1 MRFIIYIA
9 VIAIVL
15 VVGYFVKK
23 NRSGRWTELASRRGW
38 QWIGDARPG
47 IDEQFGSGIF
57 AMGHGHDDE
66 YVMRGIFDGLPV
78 TSGIYSYITG
88 AGRSSVTHTQ
98 RYVMTPAP
106 SCPTLQLVRGTWWVN
121 RRATA
126 IKFPDDQF
134 NKRWNVTG
142 DEPFARA
149 VITPQLARYLMG
161 LEKNCGFLIE
171 GGAVAAWVQG
181 RTGKVDEP
189 GLDWACR
196 QLTAFVN
203 AIPESVKAAFPGG
216 FPRPDG
222 TGPAPIPGAPIPGR
236 APGRPGSR
244 AIPGA
249 PSPAAPSPAAL
260 PDVAPQAHP
269 QPAPG
274 ASPWQAPAPIPSAP
288 SPRLDPTPQPSPA
301 PQSYPSSQ
309 PWQSPSPAAAEPT
322 LDPDATRL
330 RPIEPPTQP

>member
-1 MRFIIYIA
+1 MRFIIYVV

-38 QWIGDARPG
+38 QWIGDAKPG
-47 IDEQFGSGIF
+47 IDKLLGSGIF

-88 AGRSSVTHTQ
+88 AGRSSMTHTQ

-106 SCPTLQLVRGTWWVN
+106 ACPTLQLVRGNWWVN
-121 RRATA
+121 RKATA

-142 DEPFARA
+142 DEAFARA
-149 VITPQLARYLMG
+149 VITPQVANYLMG

-171 GGAVAAWVQG
+171 GGAVTAWVQG

-189 GLDWACR
+189 GLDLACR

-203 AIPESVKAAFPGG
+203 AIPQAVKAAFPGG
-216 FPRPDG
+216 FPHPDG
-222 TGPAPIPGAPIPGR
+222 TGPAPIPGAAVPGR
-236 APGRPGSR
+236 APGQPGPR
-244 AIPGA
+244 AIPGT
-249 PSPAAPSPAAL
+249 PSPAAPPS
-260 PDVAPQAHP
+260 VAPQAP
-269 QPAPG
+269 QSAPG
-274 ASPWQAPAPIPSAP
+274 ASPWQAPAPAPGTPSHG
-288 SPRLDPTPQPSPA
+288 PSPA
-301 PQSYPSSQ
+301 PQTYPSAQ
-309 PWQSPSPAAAEPT
+309 PWQSSSPAAAEPP

-330 RPIEPPTQP
+330 RPIEPPAQP